1 MYDIIWT
8 IIKEE
13 IFATRREKSMLSPR
27 KSDDVI
33 TLGDVMKFGLTFSGR
48 SIIVPIFIPNQL
60 FLAVL
65 WRAGT
70 LDPSPNTNL
79 HEKAQY

>member
-48 SIIVPIFIPNQL
+48 S
-60 FLAVL
+60 
-65 WRAGT
+65 RAS
-70 LDPSPNTNL
+70 L
-79 HEKAQY
+79 